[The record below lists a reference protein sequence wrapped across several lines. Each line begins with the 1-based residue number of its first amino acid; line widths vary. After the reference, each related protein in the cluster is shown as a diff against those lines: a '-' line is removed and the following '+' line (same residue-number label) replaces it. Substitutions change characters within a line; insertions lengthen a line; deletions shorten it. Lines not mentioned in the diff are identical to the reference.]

1 MLLVVCCK
9 MGRGIIVEMFV
20 TLKKLGGFYSAY
32 NEDAYIL
39 FYLFHYNI
47 KNNKAG
53 FPLSAYNKVINCL
66 EENNINYIV
75 DGKDNEKRDFKK
87 KNRYQFI
94 VEKGKKLYEREQ
106 RANTL
111 YTEISNLKESE
122 VDGLLTL
129 IENYVFER

>member
-1 MLLVVCCK
+1 MESYL
-9 MGRGIIVEMFV
+9 

-32 NEDAYIL
+32 NDDAYIL

-47 KNNKAG
+47 KNSKAG

-66 EENNINYIV
+66 EENNISYIV
-75 DGKDNEKRDFKK
+75 EGKMTEKRDYKK
-87 KNRYQFI
+87 QNRYHFI

-106 RANTL
+106 RANRL
-111 YTEISNLKESE
+111 YERISELKESE
-122 VDGLLTL
+122 IDGLLST